1 MLKKAELTTT
11 PTYPETYD
19 ELQAMRLKLAAQI
32 EELSN
37 QDRVLRSQLELVRE
51 RQKMLEDKK
60 VLQNIDFLMDVFAS
74 GHSRTS
80 CSDENYYGDRCRRCL
95 LLRAKKEQHIS
106 FSMEL
111 IIESD

>member
-1 MLKKAELTTT
+1 VKSDT
-11 PTYPETYD
+11 PTYPETYE

-80 CSDENYYGDRCRRCL
+80 CSDEKPSNYDGDRCRRCL
-95 LLRAKKEQHIS
+95 LLRAKKEQYIS